1 MSEQFEIGAHVD
13 GTPWSFVTSLNDP
26 KIEFTGGGTRF
37 LDNGITYRPTE
48 IGTAVIFS
56 GKNKHD
62 GTVRTRR
69 LLFFIFLFLV

>member
-1 MSEQFEIGAHVD
+1 MD

-37 LDNGITYRPTE
+37 LDSGITYRPTE

-56 GKNKHD
+56 GKNKHE
-62 GTVRTRR
+62 GTVRTCVVN
-69 LLFFIFLFLV
+69 FQIIFLI